1 MKYLSLIAAFLVVQ
15 FIPQSL
21 PAQVDSVRVDTV
33 QADTTEAVSDSLYLN
48 IVIPETDTVTYS
60 YSRYRVAANT
70 NPAADAFINGNP
82 VKVYESGAFIDMME
96 HRTDTTEIE
105 FRVELNGEELTKTM
119 YLIRPEAPEPIDTKG
134 NVISDRLMKPSSEL
148 WLVTGETLD
157 VQFLG
162 TPGREVVFNIDYFKN
177 DIPMKEVPEEIAGI
191 EGLYRGSYT
200 VKPGDKVLDKHI
212 TFKMKKGLFGYEKKK
227 SEYTVSFNGFPRV
240 AEVTD
245 ENAYLNIGMGTD
257 RLGGARYGSL
267 EPGVKLNIT
276 GRKADNYRVQLSK
289 SLSAWIPVRFVELKS
304 EYISP
309 PKSLTGNIRVSGR
322 DKSDLITLTLSEKL
336 PYITYQELDPNV
348 IIVDVFGATSNTNW
362 KIKHNSSQGIR
373 NVTWNQVE
381 DDRFRLEIE
390 LNHSQNWGYSVG
402 YGWGSQLNVEVR
414 RPPVVTNFNSPL
426 DGRTI
431 SVDAGHGGDN
441 RGSLGAGGNVE
452 KEVTLQLSYLVK
464 ELLEERG
471 AKVVLPRTDDSY
483 VYMSERKEITLE
495 EDADLLVSIH
505 TNSIGYGSDPLD
517 IKGTGSFYKHIA
529 FKPLAAIMYD
539 KMLELG
545 FKDYGLTGSFNF
557 SLNAPIEFP
566 NVLVETAFISNPEE
580 EILLTDPD
588 FQQKIAEQIVKGLE
602 EFYLQHGYLETVSD
616 MPEK

>member
-1 MKYLSLIAAFLVVQ
+1 MKYLSLFAALLL
-15 FIPQSL
+15 L
-21 PAQVDSVRVDTV
+21 PFHAQDALAQVDSVRVDSLQVDSTV
-33 QADTTEAVSDSLYLN
+33 AIGDSLYMN

-70 NPAADAFINGNP
+70 NPAAKAYINGNS
-82 VKVYESGAFIDMME
+82 VKVYESGAFIDMID
-96 HRTDTTEIE
+96 HSDDTTKIE
-105 FRVELNGEELTKTM
+105 FKVELNGEEMSKTM
-119 YLIRPEAPEPIDTKG
+119 YLVRPEPPKAIDTDGK
-134 NVISDRLMKPSSEL
+134 VISNRFMKPTSEL
-148 WLVTGETLD
+148 WLMSGEVLE

-162 TPGREVVFNIDYFKN
+162 TPGEEAVFNIDYFKN
-177 DIPMKEVPEEIAGI
+177 NIPMKEVPKEIAGM
-191 EGLYRGSYT
+191 EGLYRGSYI
-200 VKPGDKVLDKHI
+200 VKPGDVVKNKHI

-227 SEYTVSFNGFPRV
+227 SEYTVSFNGLPRV
-240 AEVTD
+240 AEVVA

-257 RLGGARYGSL
+257 RLGGARYGEL
-267 EPGVKLNIT
+267 EQGVKLNII
-276 GRKADNYRVQLSK
+276 GRKDGNYKVKLSK
-289 SLSAWIPVRFVELKS
+289 SLSAWIPVRFVELKN
-304 EYISP
+304 EYVSP
-309 PKSLTGNIRVSGR
+309 AESLTGNIRISGR
-322 DKSDLITLTLSEKL
+322 DRSDMITLTLSEKL
-336 PYITYQELDPNV
+336 PYITYQELEPNR

-362 KIKHNSSQGIR
+362 KIKHKSSQGIKK
-373 NVTWNQVE
+373 VTWNQVE
-381 DDRFRLEIE
+381 DDQFQLVIE

-402 YGWGSQLNVEVR
+402 YGWGSQLNVEVK

-441 RGSLGAGGNVE
+441 KGSLGAAGNLE
-452 KEVTLQLSYLVK
+452 KVVTLQLSYKLK

-471 AKVVLPRTDDSY
+471 ANVVLPRTDDSY

-495 EDADLLVSIH
+495 EGADLLVSIH

-517 IKGTGSFYKHIA
+517 IRGTGAFYKHMA
-529 FKPLAAIMYD
+529 FKPLAEIMYD
-539 KMLELG
+539 KMMELG

-580 EILLTDPD
+580 EILLTNEE
-588 FQQKIAEQIVKGLE
+588 FQYKIAEQIVKGLE